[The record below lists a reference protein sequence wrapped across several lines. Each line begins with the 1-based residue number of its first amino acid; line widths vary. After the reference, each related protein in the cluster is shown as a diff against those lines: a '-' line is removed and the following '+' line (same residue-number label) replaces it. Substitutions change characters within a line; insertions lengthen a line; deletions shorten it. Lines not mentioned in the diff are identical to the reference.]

1 MKIFILLLLAIFSC
15 NVFAVSKEEM
25 RENTKK
31 FLQSLPADATELVPI
46 VPQSAQKQLTVRQVD
61 GYGNPTK
68 DGIIFV
74 IKDESK

>member
-1 MKIFILLLLAIFSC
+1 MKTFLLLTILSC
-15 NVFAVSKEEM
+15 NVFAISQEEM

-31 FLQSLPADATELVPI
+31 LLQSLPADAVELVPI
-46 VPQSAQKQLTVRQVD
+46 VSQSAQKQLTVRQVD

-68 DGIIFV
+68 DGIIFI